1 MMNTSALKKITPNKK
16 ITLLKKADFLSM
28 VDPKFL
34 NEFKKWKI
42 KELRD
47 HLKMTHIIDGKFKDM
62 RGYCFSCL
70 RPLRPDYT
78 RFENYCLDC

>member
-1 MMNTSALKKITPNKK
+1 MNSSELKKITPNKK

-47 HLKMTHIIDGKFKDM
+47 HFKITHIIDGKFKDM
-62 RGYCFSCL
+62 RGHCFSCL